1 LLLLILG
8 GTVVLLPFLP
18 LITILVVTQAIN
30 AVLLI
35 PIFIFLYILSNDK
48 KLLGEY
54 ANNKFINAVLIITL
68 ICIGAASTFYAISFF
83 APSLFKLF

>member
-1 LLLLILG
+1 MAYSYYFYSWAGLSFYF
-8 GTVVLLPFLP
+8 PFLP

-48 KLLGEY
+48 KLLGQY
-54 ANNKFINAVLIITL
+54 ANNKLD
-68 ICIGAASTFYAISFF
+68 
-83 APSLFKLF
+83 